1 MTPSPSAVLD
11 PPLVAVVGL
20 RQWRRLRNLSQVE
33 LAERLGVCAQAISGW
48 ETGRAHPHLETA
60 RRLVRVLEAP
70 SLDALFPEPP
80 STTRTRKR
88 R

>member
-1 MTPSPSAVLD
+1 MPSSLALD

-20 RQWRRLRNLSQVE
+20 RQWRRLRNLSQVA

-48 ETGRAHPHLETA
+48 ETGRAHPHLENA

-70 SLDALFPEPP
+70 SLDALFPDLLG
-80 STTRTRKR
+80 RRKRKR